1 MTALPY
7 ITATGN
13 IERALKGI
21 QAAATPPKVSQDFV
35 KTILKIQGGSGN
47 QVTSFLKKIGFAA
60 ADGTPTEIYTRFRNP
75 STAGQAA
82 ADAIRC
88 GYAPLF
94 KRNEFMYELPDAELR
109 GLIIEETGQSSD
121 SNAVGM
127 IFSSLKALKKFAT
140 WVMVNPMPIVA
151 VPTAEQLHQ
160 QSYNENTHAPGSSNE
175 LGLNLAYTINLNLP
189 ATSDIAVFNAIFKSL
204 KEHLLRNDKA

>member
-13 IERALKGI
+13 IEKALRAI
-21 QAAATPPKVSQDFV
+21 QVAATPPKVSQDFV
-35 KTILKIQGGSGN
+35 KTILKIQGGSGD

-60 ADGTPTEIYTRFRNP
+60 ADGTPTEIYSRFRNP

-82 ADAIRC
+82 ADAIRQ

-94 KRNEFMYELPDAELR
+94 KRNEFMYELSDADLK
-109 GLIIEETGQSSD
+109 GLIIQETGQSND
-121 SNAVGM
+121 SNTVSM
-127 IFSSLKALKKFAT
+127 IFSCLKALKKFAT
-140 WVMVNPMPIVA
+140 WTVNNTVPVSAVSPMEHP
-151 VPTAEQLHQ
+151 QQ
-160 QSYNENTHAPGSSNE
+160 QSFAETSVSGANE

-204 KEHLLRNDKA
+204 KEHLLKND